1 MNSKEVTK
9 TPELQKNGF
18 IIYPAIDLLQGR
30 CVRLKQG
37 DYSQVTVY
45 SDDPAAMAET
55 FLEAGSS
62 WIHIVDLDAAKSG
75 IPKNHSLIAEI
86 ASRTGLK
93 VQTGGG
99 IRNMD
104 TLDRVLDSRIARAI
118 LGTSAI
124 RDRDFTCKAVAKYG
138 SRIAI
143 GIDARNGE
151 VAVDG
156 WTQKSGVNV
165 LDFAKIMESIGVQ
178 TIIYTD
184 ISRDGML
191 QGAETHG
198 IRQLVR
204 ETALSVIA
212 SGGIGTMED
221 VLEAKSSGACGVI
234 IGKALYEG
242 KVDLKE
248 CLRNVSSH
256 ALT

>member
-1 MNSKEVTK
+1 MDNMEENKKTKIEKEFT
-9 TPELQKNGF
+9 
-18 IIYPAIDLLQGR
+18 IYPAIDLLQGR

-37 DYSQVTVY
+37 DYAQVTVY
-45 SDDPAAMAET
+45 SDNPAAVAES
-55 FLEAGSS
+55 FRKAGST
-62 WIHIVDLDAAKSG
+62 WIHLVDLDAAKTG
-75 IPKNHSLIAEI
+75 IPANHSLIAAI
-86 ASRTGLK
+86 AAKSGLL

-99 IRNMD
+99 IRNME
-104 TLDRVLDSRIARAI
+104 TLDRVLDSSIARAI
-118 LGTSAI
+118 LGTSAV

-138 SRIAI
+138 NRIAI

-156 WTQKSGVNV
+156 WTKKSGMNV
-165 LDFAKIMESIGVQ
+165 LDFAKAMESIGVE

-191 QGAETHG
+191 QGAEILG

-212 SGGIGTMED
+212 SGGIGTMDD
-221 VLEAKSSGACGVI
+221 VLEAKSSGAGGVI

-242 KVDLKE
+242 KVDLRE
-248 CLRNVSSH
+248 CLQNVSSP
-256 ALT
+256 ALM